1 MRVVL
6 KNGKR
11 VVKDNQLE
19 QVDIAIEK
27 GLISEVGT
35 DLTGDKIIDIEG
47 KLLSPGL
54 VDIHVHFRE
63 PGFTDKETIYTGSQA
78 AARGG
83 FTTVCAMPNTNPVPD
98 TAAKFEEIQRLIKKD
113 ACINV
118 HQYAPITEELRSDKL
133 VDMKSIDAFAY
144 TNDGVGVQTAGVM
157 YEAMKLAASI
167 NKPIVAH
174 TEDDSLLY
182 GGVMHE
188 GIRNK
193 ELGLPGIMGIVESSQ
208 IARDI
213 LLAKETGVHYHV
225 CHVSSKESVD
235 AIREGKRQGVNV
247 TAEVTPHHLILN
259 EMDIPSDDA
268 TYKMNPPLRGIND
281 QKALLEGLLDG
292 TIDFIATDHAPH
304 TKKEKTQGFVGSPFG
319 IVGIETSFAM
329 MYTHFVKTGIFT
341 LEFLIERMSTLP
353 ANLFDLQTSDLTVGT
368 VADIS
373 VFDLETA
380 YTVDA
385 ADYLSK
391 SSNTP
396 FNGETVYGMCTLTV
410 HNGEVVWSQNEGD
423 KSCR

>member
-35 DLTGDKIIDIEG
+35 DLTGDKIIDLEG

-98 TAAKFEEIQRLIKKD
+98 TAAKFEEMQRLIEKD
-113 ACINV
+113 ACINI

-259 EMDIPSDDA
+259 EIDIPSDDA

-304 TKKEKTQGFVGSPFG
+304 TKEEKAQGFVGSPFG

-353 ANLFDLQTSDLTVGT
+353 ANLFHLQTSDLTVGT

-396 FNGETVYGMCTLTV
+396 FNGEMVYGMCTLTV
-410 HNGEVVWSQNEGD
+410 HNGKVVWSQNEGD
-423 KSCR
+423 KLCR